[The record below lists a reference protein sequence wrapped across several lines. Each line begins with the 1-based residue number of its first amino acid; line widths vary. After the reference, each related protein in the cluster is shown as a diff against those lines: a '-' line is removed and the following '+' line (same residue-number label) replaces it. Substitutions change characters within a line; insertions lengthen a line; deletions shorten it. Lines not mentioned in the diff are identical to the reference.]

1 VFFRGLLL
9 GWLRKHLADRSA
21 IAVSAAVFAAMHG
34 YPIVMPYAFVSGL
47 FTGWVRVKTGST
59 LNTILRHV
67 LNNVVFLF
75 AGLALL
81 K

>member
-1 VFFRGLLL
+1 VITVAFVRAL
-9 GWLRKHLADRSA
+9 
-21 IAVSAAVFAAMHG
+21 SAALFAAMHG

-47 FTGWVRVKTGST
+47 LTGWVRVKTGST
-59 LNTILRHV
+59 LNTILMHV

-75 AGLALL
+75 AGLSLL